1 MLKDASA
8 LVVLSEILFS
18 CYWNQQITS
27 RNNPK
32 ASILLVGPGQWKL
45 LNFPLPMWEVLTKS
59 KALKIMT
66 CLSLVSE
73 RIRIPTLWFPAM
85 ACPQATTNG

>member
-1 MLKDASA
+1 MIVYWGFKIDLILLKDASA
-8 LVVLSEILFS
+8 LVALSEITSFPVIGMDFLS
-18 CYWNQQITS
+18 QQITS

-59 KALKIMT
+59 KALKDYD
-66 CLSLVSE
+66 LS
-73 RIRIPTLWFPAM
+73 
-85 ACPQATTNG
+85 